1 MKVVLREN
9 VTDLGKR
16 GDIIEVATGY
26 ARNYLIPQSLAIVAT
41 PGIEAQAEQMRRSRM
56 LRDAKDRE
64 AAEEIAKHLVA
75 KTITITARVG
85 DGERLFGS
93 VTASDIAKAVTEQTG
108 VDIDRR
114 KFQFDDHIKE
124 LGSYQIPVRLH
135 FDVQFPISVEVVR
148 Q

>member
-16 GDIIEVATGY
+16 GDIIDVATGY

-75 KTITITARVG
+75 KTITIAARVG